1 MVTIVSI
8 LVQIIFIIMLAP
20 LVNGVIKKVKAL
32 SEKRW
37 GAPVLQMYYD
47 LYKLLKKGM
56 VISNISSWIF
66 RASPWIVFSVN
77 LVACLFVPI
86 SNRFM
91 PLGFQG
97 DLILLIY
104 FLVLSKFFTCLAA
117 LDAGS
122 TFGGM
127 GSSREVM
134 ISAIMEPAL
143 MVSLFTLGIF
153 ARSTSIPEI
162 MLVMQESG
170 GIFAHPGL
178 VLIFLAIL
186 PVIMADTSRLPVDD
200 PSTHLELTMVH
211 EAMILEYSGRYL
223 ALMEWGASIKQ
234 LLLILLVLNL
244 FFPHEQLLGFASI
257 GILLPLS
264 LGLTVLK
271 VILAAIIVGIIEI
284 STIKLRL
291 FSVPNLAALSFILS
305 FIGFLQLFVL
315 GR

>member
-1 MVTIVSI
+1 MIRLVSI
-8 LVQIIFIIMLAP
+8 LIQILFIIMLAP

-47 LYKLLKKGM
+47 LFKLFKKGM
-56 VISNISSWIF
+56 VVSDVASWIF
-66 RASPWIVFSVN
+66 RATPWIVFSVN
-77 LVACLFVPI
+77 LTASLFVPI
-86 SNRFM
+86 SSSLM
-91 PLGFQG
+91 PLNFQG

-104 FLVLSKFFTCLAA
+104 FLVFSKIFTCLAA
-117 LDAGS
+117 LDTGS

-143 MVSLFTLGIF
+143 MVSLFTLGLF
-153 ARSTSIPEI
+153 ANSTSIPQI
-162 MLVMQESG
+162 MLVMQNNG
-170 GIFAHPGL
+170 GIFKHPGL
-178 VLIFLAIL
+178 ILIFLAIL

-223 ALMEWGASIKQ
+223 ALMEWGAAIKQ

-244 FFPHEQLLGFASI
+244 FFPHEQFFGIASI
-257 GILLPLS
+257 GLLLPLS
-264 LGLTVLK
+264 LGLTVVK
-271 VILAAIIVGIIEI
+271 VILASVIIGIIEVT
-284 STIKLRL
+284 TIKLRL

-305 FIGFLQLFVL
+305 FIGFLQLFVF